1 MILISKME
9 IMMMFLGSHVMVRWR
24 WLFTSEAAEI
34 LVLRNQMYLMMEKM
48 TLSKLSILM
57 KTPEA
62 SVPGWLGGTGVFDA
76 ATEAEPKVSVE
87 DFLEN
92 LLGTKSDEIRKKRG
106 RMFIS

>member
-1 MILISKME
+1 
-9 IMMMFLGSHVMVRWR
+9 MV
-24 WLFTSEAAEI
+24 
-34 LVLRNQMYLMMEKM
+34 VHLRGRGDSRLEESDVPDDGKM

-62 SVPGWLGGTGVFDA
+62 SVPGWLEGTGVFDA
-76 ATEAEPKVSVE
+76 ATEAEPKVSLE
-87 DFLEN
+87 NFLEN

>member
-1 MILISKME
+1 
-9 IMMMFLGSHVMVRWR
+9 
-24 WLFTSEAAEI
+24 
-34 LVLRNQMYLMMEKM
+34 
-48 TLSKLSILM
+48 M